1 MPVLL
6 AVLSALSSAIGLV
19 VQRDSSRAAPAGMS
33 GSGLLRYLVRQ
44 PLWLLGQ
51 GAWVVAL
58 GLQALALHVGRL
70 SVVQPVLVS
79 ELVFVLVIRRL
90 VMHWPVRAAAW
101 GSAALICVSLSLFL
115 VAAEPRGGHPTPTAS
130 AWLWALVATGG
141 FAGFM
146 AVLGGRGSPVRRAA
160 FYATAAA
167 TLGALEA
174 SFLKTATQTLSQH
187 GLLAVF
193 TDWPVYALAIAGA
206 ASGVLVQT
214 ALRIGPHGLPTA
226 AGRREPVGQ
235 RGAQRL
241 ALRRTLHRR
250 SRHHLAGR
258 VRVPRHRGGRRPA
271 DVDGATARGRVR
283 RRRLRAPPVIRGA
296 NGAPSSFRFAR
307 PPPRPPGPPPPA
319 LGPPVVPPRAGGR

>member
-141 FAGFM
+141 FAGCM

-214 ALRIGPHGLPTA
+214 ALRIGPLTVSQPLLVVVNPLVSVALSVWLFGEHFTDDPATISLGVCAFLGIVAGVVLLTSTGPRQGA
-226 AGRREPVGQ
+226 ASGV
-235 RGAQRL
+235 A
-241 ALRRTLHRR
+241 A
-250 SRHHLAGR
+250 S
-258 VRVPRHRGGRRPA
+258 
-271 DVDGATARGRVR
+271 
-283 RRRLRAPPVIRGA
+283 
-296 NGAPSSFRFAR
+296 
-307 PPPRPPGPPPPA
+307 GP
-319 LGPPVVPPRAGGR
+319 LQ